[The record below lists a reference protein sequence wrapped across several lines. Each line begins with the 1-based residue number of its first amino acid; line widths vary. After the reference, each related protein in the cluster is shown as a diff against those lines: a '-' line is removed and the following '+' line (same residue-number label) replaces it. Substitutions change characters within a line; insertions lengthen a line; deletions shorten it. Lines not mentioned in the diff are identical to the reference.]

1 MPELFMKEIFHVTN
15 KKYYATR
22 GQYLVVIDSSG
33 NRLVET
39 TIKHNKCRKM
49 FDIELVTIYNIP
61 MSDINNV
68 QIYLDGRRVR

>member
-1 MPELFMKEIFHVTN
+1 MSKQ
-15 KKYYATR
+15 YYITR
-22 GQYLVVIDSSG
+22 GQYLVVIDASG

-39 TIKHNKCRKM
+39 TIKHNSCRKQ

>member
-1 MPELFMKEIFHVTN
+1 M
-15 KKYYATR
+15 
-22 GQYLVVIDSSG
+22 IDASG

-39 TIKHNKCRKM
+39 TIKHNSCRKQ

-68 QIYLDGRRVR
+68 QIYLDGVRIR

>member
-1 MPELFMKEIFHVTN
+1 MSKQ
-15 KKYYATR
+15 YYTKR
-22 GQYLVVIDSSG
+22 GQYLVVIDTSG

-61 MSDINNV
+61 MESINNI
-68 QIYLDGRRVR
+68 QIYLDGKRIR